1 MWRDSQ
7 RKGLE
12 SRVKMTKH
20 LHNCRK
26 TRMRLKSLGIR
37 FRSAWQDSW
46 WSCRELP
53 EAPLHYFCSQITRDV
68 LNFAHAILFQPSEQT
83 SEVLSLNPTNLRR
96 WSLRPVTCPKSTHRR
111 TKEELSGLDTLLGRP
126 IPVWAT
132 MDQWDSPACS
142 PVLTTHQNTSQT
154 LLSSWAYRGKGRT
167 KNTDPNHQ
175 EGKFT
180 MSTEA
185 SKNRIILC
193 DFAEIYWLAHRV
205 TPGNRAHNKWKE
217 YLWFKVEKCIQ
228 FPKQRREQCLFSLEA
243 FFFPFFSRLSST
255 GSIYSRM
262 IPKSQKTGLLPE
274 TSLDNLNSLR
284 LAWPT
289 FSYWWPC
296 IFTKSDNQ

>member
-1 MWRDSQ
+1 MVLQGTARSPTA
-7 RKGLE
+7 LLLL
-12 SRVKMTKH
+12 SA
-20 LHNCRK
+20 N
-26 TRMRLKSLGIR
+26 TR
-37 FRSAWQDSW
+37 
-46 WSCRELP
+46 CVELCTCYP
-53 EAPLHYFCSQITRDV
+53 VSTLR
-68 LNFAHAILFQPSEQT
+68 
-83 SEVLSLNPTNLRR
+83 TNLRGPITQPHQFEEME
-96 WSLRPVTCPKSTHRR
+96 SQACDLPKRR
-111 TKEELSGLDTLLGRP
+111 TKEGLSGLDTLLGRP

-154 LLSSWAYRGKGRT
+154 LLSSWAYRGEGRT

-175 EGKFT
+175 EGKLT

-262 IPKSQKTGLLPE
+262 IPESQKTGLLPE